1 MELNRMTRNNTLR
14 ALVALAVI
22 SVAGSAFAEDAA
34 SIVKARKDYYHV
46 LGKAAKGSGEEFKKM
61 PPSITEIQKYA
72 AILDAE
78 APKLL
83 SHFPAGSG
91 PESGVKTD
99 AKAEIWTKPDAFK
112 KAAGDLAAAAHT
124 YNLAAQKGD
133 LLAAGAAMKAV
144 GGTCKSC
151 HEQFKAKD
159 EH

>member
-1 MELNRMTRNNTLR
+1 M
-14 ALVALAVI
+14 A
-22 SVAGSAFAEDAA
+22 VAGSAFAEDAA
-34 SIVKARKDYYHV
+34 TIVKARKDFFHV
-46 LGKAAKGSGEEFKKM
+46 IGKAAKDSGAEFKKV

-78 APKLL
+78 APKLP

-91 PESGVKTD
+91 PESGVKTE
-99 AKAEIWTKPDAFK
+99 AKADIWAKPDAFK
-112 KAAGDLAAAAHT
+112 KAAADLAAAAHT

-133 LLAAGAAMKAV
+133 VLAAGAAMKAV
-144 GGTCKSC
+144 GGACKAC